1 MSDRSFVIRE
11 QKGKELYDLSDLLN
25 IARSIG
31 KKAFNVERV
40 NVKPEVT
47 RIPDGYVVVI
57 CPEHNGHGCS
67 QAHDVVSGKKQPQN
81 AI

>member
-1 MSDRSFVIRE
+1 MKPLSERSFVIR
-11 QKGKELYDLSDLLN
+11 GELLDLSDLLH
-25 IARSIG
+25 IARAIG

-47 RIPDGYVVVI
+47 RIPNGYVVVI

-67 QAHDVVSGKKQPQN
+67 QASDVGSKKEGLKN
-81 AI
+81 AT